1 MKNRDINL
9 KELRPPLNLSPASGE
24 MEQFQND
31 VLRPILKFQNDLLL
45 KVCHHQFVKRKNIF
59 FQLPPIKQLE
69 YVELQISQDQN
80 FKNLLFGIIIGHFT
94 SKDWIYFKD
103 HEQDLRKRVTSLLI
117 KRLQSQCSLLTSDF
131 N

>member
-1 MKNRDINL
+1 MKNRDKNL

-24 MEQFQND
+24 LEQFQNN
-31 VLRPILKFQNDLLL
+31 VLRLILKFQNELLL
-45 KVCHHQFVKRKNIF
+45 KICHHQFVKRKNIF
-59 FQLPPIKQLE
+59 FQLPSIKQLE

-94 SKDWIYFKD
+94 LKDWIFFKD
-103 HEQDLRKRVTSLLI
+103 HEQDLRKRVTSLLV